1 MMALYICYLFL
12 EPVSRYVSKFEKMSA
27 SALGCCFIR
36 WMESRFLKG
45 TADVNVIERLTADC
59 RSESRNFV
67 RKTLPNET
75 LN

>member
-59 RSESRNFV
+59 QKRIAKFRQ
-67 RKTLPNET
+67 KDPA
-75 LN
+75 